1 MYLTVANPMA
11 SAGRNWTETGNK
23 ELTMRIHVLKSDAAA
38 VDDLEDDSDEKG
50 PSAAHLGC
58 PKVWF
63 VNSLIREGHRQ

>member
-1 MYLTVANPMA
+1 
-11 SAGRNWTETGNK
+11 
-23 ELTMRIHVLKSDAAA
+23 MRIPVLKSDAAA

-63 VNSLIREGHRQ
+63 VNIVIREEHRQ